1 VAAVAEQATWLL
13 WNLRWRLMITRLRWE
28 VAEQVA
34 LQVLAAVL
42 VTSPDSRTG
51 LQSISACLE
60 VAVGQAKGMLL
71 ETEGVAA
78 AGLLEQKV
86 QVELLELELRR
97 V

>member
-1 VAAVAEQATWLL
+1 MAAEAEQATWLS
-13 WNLRWRLMITRLRWE
+13 WNPHWRLLRIRLRWE
-28 VAEQVA
+28 VVEQAA
-34 LQVLAAVL
+34 LQVWVELLAVNQ
-42 VTSPDSRTG
+42 DSRTG

-60 VAVGQAKGMLL
+60 EVVGHQKGMLL

-86 QVELLELELRR
+86 RVELLELALRR